1 MFKGY
6 WGSAAWQAA
15 EDERRARLTPE
26 FDCYSAFAWVFS
38 FSND

>member
-26 FDCYSAFAWVFS
+26 MFDFYLSP
-38 FSND
+38 